1 MFGYVKA
8 YKPEMRVREFEVYK
22 AVYCTLCR
30 QLGRSYGPFA
40 RMTLSYDFTFLALL
54 HLSFEE
60 GCTGFER
67 KRCAFNPLKK
77 CNYCKQTGESVDFAA
92 AAAMIMLYY
101 KIRDNIQDG
110 GFWKSLGYRFLLPLF
125 SHARKKAGRLYPA
138 VEELTAKYIADQAAL
153 EQADCQSLD
162 QAADPTAQ
170 ALAALCVLC
179 GRDDIQR
186 RVLER
191 LGYCVGK
198 WIYLLDAA
206 ADLEDDLQTGSYNP
220 FLAGRRGITHQADGD
235 TAFIRQ
241 ARERAKAILNVCI
254 AEACKAFELLPIQRY
269 EEILGNILYLGLP
282 DSQKQVLSGK
292 KAVQK
297 ELNAHE

>member
-8 YKPEMRVREFEVYK
+8 YKPDMRVREFEAYK

-40 RMTLSYDFTFLALL
+40 RLTLSYDFTFLALL
-54 HLSFEE
+54 YLNGEE
-60 GCTGFER
+60 GCPGYKR

-77 CNYCKQTGESVDFAA
+77 CNYCKNAGEGMDFAA

-101 KIRDNIQDG
+101 KIQDNIQDS
-110 GFWKSLGYRFLLPLF
+110 GFWKSLGYRLIKPLF

-138 VEELTAKYIADQAAL
+138 VEELTGQYIAGQSAL
-153 EQADCQSLD
+153 EKEGCTSLD
-162 QAADPTAQ
+162 RAADPTAK
-170 ALAALCVLC
+170 ALGTLCALC
-179 GRDDIQR
+179 GRDETQK

-206 ADLEDDLQTGSYNP
+206 ADLPDDLRTGSYNP
-220 FLAGRRGITHQADGD
+220 LAAGRPGITGD
-235 TAFIRQ
+235 NQGETAFIRQ
-241 ARERAKAILNVCI
+241 ARERAKATLNVCTD
-254 AEACKAFELLPIQRY
+254 EACKAFELLPVGRY
-269 EEILGNILYLGLP
+269 EEILANILYLGLP
-282 DSQKQVLSGK
+282 NSQKQALEGT
-292 KAVQK
+292 KAEQK
-297 ELNAHE
+297 ELKHT